1 MSHKDRDP
9 KPPAH
14 TEDIDPAPWLGRV
27 GDGATLPSG
36 EYISRQLREMAEHER
51 AHREE
56 ERTHKEG
63 ERVPRDGERTPLERD
78 DEAERKDTQR

>member
-1 MSHKDRDP
+1 MFRKHREPD
-9 KPPAH
+9 PPAH

-36 EYISRQLREMAEHER
+36 EYISRQLREMIEHER

-56 ERTHKEG
+56 ERTHREG
-63 ERVPRDGERTPLERD
+63 ESADRPKR
-78 DEAERKDTQR
+78 

>member
-1 MSHKDRDP
+1 MSLKDRDA
-9 KPPAH
+9 KPPTH

-36 EYISRQLREMAEHER
+36 EYISRQLREIVEHER

-56 ERTHKEG
+56 ERTHREEESAHRQADDVLKE
-63 ERVPRDGERTPLERD
+63 PRR
-78 DEAERKDTQR
+78 